1 MFQHILV
8 PISSEFY
15 PRPTLERAL
24 FIADRLGS
32 AITVMYVIERK
43 TLNQTD
49 KLSDAYRTKYARE
62 ETTEDITE
70 EHKNAADN
78 IVFSDA
84 KRLRSSDLAYEE
96 KVVEGEYS
104 TMVQEELA
112 TGDYDLV
119 LMGFEKQCILNYRIL
134 NEADV
139 PVWVETGTDGS
150 QQIIAVCT
158 NLAMNTEVP
167 HISAELADM
176 LGWDLH
182 VLYVVDTEDSVQ
194 VNQAGERS
202 QRKPVRE
209 LADIGEEFLADID
222 RANVT
227 TSLVTGSLPKE
238 MAKAARQF
246 NASLVV
252 LGEQHKKRLLK
263 NLGKST
269 RRVIAETCEYSV
281 LFVS

>member
-1 MFQHILV
+1 MFRHILL

-15 PRPTLERAL
+15 PRQALERAL
-24 FIADRLGS
+24 FIADSIGS
-32 AITVMYVIERK
+32 AITVMYIIERK
-43 TLNQTD
+43 TINQTD
-49 KLSDAYRTKYARE
+49 KLSDAYRTTYERE
-62 ETTEDITE
+62 ETAEDITE

-78 IVFSDA
+78 IVFTDA
-84 KRLRSSDLAYEE
+84 KNIKTPDLVYEE

-104 TMVQEELA
+104 TMVQHELSS
-112 TGDYDLV
+112 GDYDLV
-119 LMGFEKQCILNYRIL
+119 MMGFQKQCILNYRIL
-134 NEADV
+134 DDAAV
-139 PVWVETGTDGS
+139 PVWVEAGGTGS

-158 NLAMNTEVP
+158 NLGMNTVVP
-167 HISAELADM
+167 RISAELADA

-194 VNQAGERS
+194 VDTAGERS
-202 QRKPVRE
+202 KRKPVGD
-209 LADIGEEFLADID
+209 LTDTGERFLDAID
-222 RANVT
+222 RPRVT

-252 LGEQHKKRLLK
+252 VGQQQKKRLLK

-269 RRVIAETCEYSV
+269 RRKIAETCEYSV
-281 LFVS
+281 LFVG

>member
-1 MFQHILV
+1 MFRHILL

-15 PRPTLERAL
+15 PRKALERAL
-24 FIADRLGS
+24 FIADTMGS

-43 TLNQTD
+43 IINQTD
-49 KLSDAYRTKYARE
+49 RLSDAYRTKYERE

-70 EHKNAADN
+70 EYKNAADN
-78 IVFSDA
+78 IVFTDA
-84 KRLRSSDLAYEE
+84 KKFRSPDLAYEE

-104 TMVQEELA
+104 TMVQQELA

-119 LMGFEKQCILNYRIL
+119 MMGFQKQCILNYRIL
-134 NEADV
+134 DDAEV
-139 PVWVETGTDGS
+139 PVWVEAGGKGS

-158 NLAMNTEVP
+158 NLGMNTMVP
-167 HISAELADM
+167 RISGELADA

-194 VNQAGERS
+194 VDTAGERS
-202 QRKPVRE
+202 GRKPVGD
-209 LADIGEEFLADID
+209 LTDTGERFLDDID
-222 RANVT
+222 RPSVT

-252 LGEQHKKRLLK
+252 VGQQQKKRLLK

-269 RRVIAETCEYSV
+269 RRKIAETCEYSV
-281 LFVS
+281 LFVG